1 MTLGF
6 VRIKMGL
13 VARIEIINFLIKMAS
28 EYNSKFDSDIQ
39 VNPCRNRPSS
49 PFKLIIEES
58 SSPVSRIVVQCDA
71 KSAENESVDSR
82 LKPPSVCSEI
92 V

>member
-28 EYNSKFDSDIQ
+28 GYNSSFESDIQ
-39 VNPCRNRPSS
+39 ANPFKNRPST
-49 PFKLIIEES
+49 PLKPCIEEN
-58 SSPVSRIVVQCDA
+58 SSPVS
-71 KSAENESVDSR
+71 
-82 LKPPSVCSEI
+82 
-92 V
+92 